1 MIKVGHIDGYSFYFQ
16 CWILFNFLKI
26 IVIGFEYNIK
36 QPKQLYKYMY
46 MTYVDGAYYITSNC
60 SWNVYMLEENMREI
74 HNYDFI

>member
-1 MIKVGHIDGYSFYFQ
+1 
-16 CWILFNFLKI
+16 
-26 IVIGFEYNIK
+26 
-36 QPKQLYKYMY
+36 MY